1 MRLSVVVVYQ
11 SGAIEG
17 RHRKEWKRL
26 KPFAELAILIDA
38 SPADPTGRAK
48 CFRAA
53 RRQRR
58 PNPPFARPSNGPT
71 KAFTAP
77 RRISPIKPGGGKRGE
92 GWWGGRRVER
102 FDKYRTSSGVT
113 AISRLFHGTRWPV
126 KLIGRSTTLL
136 GAYRF
141 TSINYPAMG

>member
-1 MRLSVVVVYQ
+1 MVASQRRRSVSKRQ

-58 PNPPFARPSNGPT
+58 PDPPFAATVQPCS

-77 RRISPIKPGGGKRGE
+77 RRISPIKPAEGREE
-92 GWWGGRRVER
+92 GWA
-102 FDKYRTSSGVT
+102 TSR
-113 AISRLFHGTRWPV
+113 AIR
-126 KLIGRSTTLL
+126 
-136 GAYRF
+136 
-141 TSINYPAMG
+141 